1 MVNSHYKDYSA
12 TTTSSAYSYEN
23 FAVQDDPDGVGY
35 KPMNGSGFGGGKS
48 NGNMKSDLGNGKK
61 KGSKGSTNGLSN
73 YNSATVDRSDS
84 KTTSTFGYPSAY
96 ATHDRKDNNT
106 FRYISQPQPLT
117 PDFYFMPHQRRYSGE
132 VVRVFVDYN
141 NPQFMPK

>member
-35 KPMNGSGFGGGKS
+35 KPMSNGKS
-48 NGNMKSDLGNGKK
+48 NGLHKPDSGKK
-61 KGSKGSTNGLSN
+61 KGSKGSNNGLSN
-73 YNSATVDRSDS
+73 YNSATVDRNDS
-84 KTTSTFGYPSAY
+84 KTSTFGYPSAY
-96 ATHDRKDNNT
+96 ATHDRKDPNNT

-141 NPQFMPK
+141 NPQFIPK